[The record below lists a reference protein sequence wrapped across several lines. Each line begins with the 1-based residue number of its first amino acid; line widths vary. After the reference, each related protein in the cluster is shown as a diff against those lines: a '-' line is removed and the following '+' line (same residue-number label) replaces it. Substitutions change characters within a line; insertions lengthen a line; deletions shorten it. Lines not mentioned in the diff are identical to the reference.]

1 MKNDLGLV
9 PADRKTTG
17 IAYYFDE
24 NEIRLI
30 GLAKRY
36 GVDVDLIKENIGKGK
51 KPVEKQENIPF

>member
-9 PADRKTTG
+9 PGGRKNTG

-24 NEIRLI
+24 NEIRLK

-36 GVDVDLIKENIGKGK
+36 GVDVERIRKAIEDGK
-51 KPVEKQENIPF
+51 KFKEKQNDLPF